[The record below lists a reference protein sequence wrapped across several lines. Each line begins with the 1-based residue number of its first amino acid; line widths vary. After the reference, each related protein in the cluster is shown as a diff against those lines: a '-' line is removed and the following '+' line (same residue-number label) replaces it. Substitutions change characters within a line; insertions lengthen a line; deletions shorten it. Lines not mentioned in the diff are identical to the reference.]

1 MHSSY
6 HYLPV
11 QSRSQK
17 ARFQIKNSITSARE
31 NYVRQTTK
39 KNKKLIREKTKL
51 QNIVE
56 AMKNQK
62 WTPYVKKRN
71 QGKQKIREQKQR
83 QNFIENINLY
93 QEVQTR
99 SS

>member
-1 MHSSY
+1 
-6 HYLPV
+6 
-11 QSRSQK
+11 
-17 ARFQIKNSITSARE
+17 
-31 NYVRQTTK
+31 
-39 KNKKLIREKTKL
+39 
-51 QNIVE
+51 
-56 AMKNQK
+56 MKNQK

-93 QEVQTR
+93 QEAQTR